1 MSDLTDRLHAL
12 RESLAGVS
20 TLARLLP
27 AIDHALALAAEAEY
41 EAGRASNLVQAG
53 IPPVYPPLVRLL
65 ADAAP
70 ERTDR

>member
-1 MSDLTDRLHAL
+1 MSDLTDRLHTL
-12 RESLAGVS
+12 RQSPAGVI

-41 EAGRASNLVQAG
+41 EAGRASDWAMAD
-53 IPPVYPPLVRLL
+53 ISPKYPPLVRLL

-70 ERTDR
+70 DREA